1 MPFHLITSIISSL
14 RRDLSAKMSSEGK
27 SERDDS
33 IVIHVCDESRKINRD
48 FRCSKKILLAEMK
61 YFKTYLSGTS
71 AYDDIDISV
80 HCDVHIF
87 DWLMQYVKALHS
99 KDQQNRPK
107 LDTKSVVSILIS
119 SEFLEMGKLV
129 TECLNYVHD
138 NINSIIKMPIDLNCI
153 NTKLLA
159 RLSKMFAVDEL
170 ETVLDKRNKIIGKLW
185 MKKLEVMLED
195 SKKSIRACKYCHKVF
210 AVGFLE
216 VLECSKAKPFID
228 FHGNVI
234 ARHEPH
240 DDKAWSMRVYIKS
253 LRSKKN
259 LSWCQVYWKIWGL
272 THGLYCKVSDTF
284 FPFTEANFSLYHPK
298 APIFRPGENTGS
310 HPCCGQQAYRFD
322 TSVRKS
328 GCQARPYVPRIS
340 NTNDET
346 TYQIF
351 SKRSSTIALT
361 FDSNNIDNDGDYKL
375 GYIGIL
381 DVGNSKNTDS
391 ASDGAQSDND
401 SVKSST
407 NSDNNYET
415 SSSKKTSE
423 KRSRRPSSSS
433 SSSRSSR
440 NSSSRGNKN
449 SRNSTK
455 NSYGRKS
462 SSNSSNNSSN
472 KNNNNNDNTNNNNTI
487 INNNNNTNNG
497 AVTSTGND
505 SRLPLRKWKRHS
517 TLHYESREQPPT
529 PEQYKVNPQRRRM
542 WRIDLQREEDV
553 FRMETLMQQL
563 SASRKE
569 ESGYQHQY
577 LNV

>member
-1 MPFHLITSIISSL
+1 
-14 RRDLSAKMSSEGK
+14 
-27 SERDDS
+27 
-33 IVIHVCDESRKINRD
+33 
-48 FRCSKKILLAEMK
+48 MK

-159 RLSKMFAVDEL
+159 RLSKMFTVDEL

-284 FPFTEANFSLYHPK
+284 FPLQK
-298 APIFRPGENTGS
+298 
-310 HPCCGQQAYRFD
+310 
-322 TSVRKS
+322 
-328 GCQARPYVPRIS
+328 
-340 NTNDET
+340 
-346 TYQIF
+346 QIF
-351 SKRSSTIALT
+351 HCTIQKHLFFVLVRILVLT
-361 FDSNNIDNDGDYKL
+361 HVVANKHIVLIRLLENQGVKHVHMFHEFQIRMMKLHVSNFL
-375 GYIGIL
+375 
-381 DVGNSKNTDS
+381 
-391 ASDGAQSDND
+391 
-401 SVKSST
+401 
-407 NSDNNYET
+407 
-415 SSSKKTSE
+415 KT
-423 KRSRRPSSSS
+423 
-433 SSSRSSR
+433 
-440 NSSSRGNKN
+440 
-449 SRNSTK
+449 
-455 NSYGRKS
+455 
-462 SSNSSNNSSN
+462 
-472 KNNNNNDNTNNNNTI
+472 
-487 INNNNNTNNG
+487 
-497 AVTSTGND
+497 
-505 SRLPLRKWKRHS
+505 
-517 TLHYESREQPPT
+517 
-529 PEQYKVNPQRRRM
+529 
-542 WRIDLQREEDV
+542 
-553 FRMETLMQQL
+553 
-563 SASRKE
+563 
-569 ESGYQHQY
+569 
-577 LNV
+577 

>member
-1 MPFHLITSIISSL
+1 MSKTTEQDSSNNN
-14 RRDLSAKMSSEGK
+14 SHSGK
-27 SERDDS
+27 TEHDDS

-99 KDQQNRPK
+99 TSSTSRPN

-129 TECLNYVHD
+129 TECLRYVHD

-159 RLSKMFAVDEL
+159 RLSKMFTVDEL
-170 ETVLDKRNKIIGKLW
+170 ETVVDKRNKIIGKLW

-195 SKKSIRACKYCHKVF
+195 GKKGIRGCKYCHKVF
-210 AVGFLE
+210 AFGFHEL
-216 VLECSKAKPFID
+216 LECPKSKPFID

-240 DDKAWSMRVYIKS
+240 GDKAWSMRVYIKS
-253 LRSKKN
+253 LRSKEN

-272 THGLYCKVSDTF
+272 THGLYCKVNDCF
-284 FPFTEANFSLYHPK
+284 FPFTEANFSLYHPT

-310 HPCCGQQAYRFD
+310 HPCCGHQAYRFD

-328 GCQARPYVPRIS
+328 GCQARPYVPRITS
-340 NTNDET
+340 ASDEKLF
-346 TYQIF
+346 QIF
-351 SKRSSTIALT
+351 SKRSQSIAVK
-361 FDSNNIDNDGDYKL
+361 FDFKTIDNDNDYKL
-375 GYIGIL
+375 GYIGISNH
-381 DVGNSKNTDS
+381 GNDDNPDS
-391 ASDGAQSDND
+391 ASEGTQSDND
-401 SVKSST
+401 SVKSTT
-407 NSDNNYET
+407 NTDNSFDGSGN
-415 SSSKKTSE
+415 SKIKKSHE
-423 KRSRRPSSSS
+423 KRNRRPSSNG
-433 SSSRSSR
+433 RPSR
-440 NSSSRGNKN
+440 NSSSKTSRYNRSGTKHSDEKLNSNNNKYSN
-449 SRNSTK
+449 NKSRNN
-455 NSYGRKS
+455 NSNSDDHYNS
-462 SSNSSNNSSN
+462 SSNNVSAASVDE
-472 KNNNNNDNTNNNNTI
+472 NND
-487 INNNNNTNNG
+487 
-497 AVTSTGND
+497 S
-505 SRLPLRKWKRHS
+505 SLPLRKWKRHS
-517 TLHYESREQPPT
+517 TLHYKSLEKPPT
-529 PEQYKVNPQRRRM
+529 PEHYKVNPQRRRM
-542 WRIDLQREEDV
+542 WRLDLQREEDV

-563 SASRKE
+563 SASRKQE
-569 ESGYQHQY
+569 KGYTHQY